1 MRVARFG
8 TTLGVGGFMDPDVIA
23 AAVLIIA
30 DMGDSAGRFA
40 RDCDRL
46 AMLLRS
52 LMGETSTGDPFDAGL
67 FDE

>member
-1 MRVARFG
+1 
-8 TTLGVGGFMDPDVIA
+8 MDPDVIA